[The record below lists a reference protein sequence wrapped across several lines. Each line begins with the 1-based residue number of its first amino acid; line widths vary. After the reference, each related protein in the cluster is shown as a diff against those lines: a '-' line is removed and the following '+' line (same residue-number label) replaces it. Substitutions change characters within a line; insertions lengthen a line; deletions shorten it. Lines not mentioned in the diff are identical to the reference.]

1 MPVTVDHELLEIEP
15 LGLRTV
21 GQVLSHVQREN
32 RLVVHLLIDGREP
45 EIGAMGDVRRS
56 LINGH
61 TLFIETAEP
70 RQMAL
75 EVIDEVEGQLDE
87 ADRLKTEAVSLLQK
101 SGGGVSKAMEKLSGC
116 FSTWQAAQESVLKT
130 AQLLRIDLA
139 KVIVGGRSLQ
149 DVLVE
154 FTGQLRQIKAALEN
168 RDFVTLGDIL
178 TYETTETS
186 GQWRAALGAMREVIQ

>member
-1 MPVTVDHELLEIEP
+1 MAVTVDHEPLEIEP

-21 GQVLSHVQREN
+21 GQVLSHVQRDN

-75 EVIDEVEGQLDE
+75 EVIGEVEEQLDE
-87 ADRLKTEAVSLLQK
+87 ADRLKSEAVSLLQK
-101 SGGGVSKAMEKLSGC
+101 SGGGIGKAMEKLSGC

-139 KVIVGGRSLQ
+139 KILVG
-149 DVLVE
+149 E
-154 FTGQLRQIKAALEN
+154 
-168 RDFVTLGDIL
+168 
-178 TYETTETS
+178 
-186 GQWRAALGAMREVIQ
+186 